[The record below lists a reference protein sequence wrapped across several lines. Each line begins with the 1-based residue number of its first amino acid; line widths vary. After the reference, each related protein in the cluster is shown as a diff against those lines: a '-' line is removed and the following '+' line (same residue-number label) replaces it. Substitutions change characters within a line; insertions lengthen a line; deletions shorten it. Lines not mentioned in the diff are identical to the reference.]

1 MKVKKR
7 NLVLVIGLILVIC
20 FFYIGIKSTRTSAS
34 LSDVYIEN
42 TYSLNE
48 EFTAP
53 EAKIIIEDTEYIA
66 SALLKYPSGNVRNAT
81 RAVLNESGKY
91 TLEYKLL
98 KNNKN
103 PIVVISVSTI
113 VEDLIIN
120 LLCKINII
128 TYIIQMIIVALFAI
142 YIKRKSNN

>member
-1 MKVKKR
+1 MIKYIT
-7 NLVLVIGLILVIC
+7 LFFCFLVIPLVNNSSISVVLMSYKIDFIYSMIMLGLYGVSI
-20 FFYIGIKSTRTSAS
+20 
-34 LSDVYIEN
+34 
-42 TYSLNE
+42 
-48 EFTAP
+48 
-53 EAKIIIEDTEYIA
+53 
-66 SALLKYPSGNVRNAT
+66 
-81 RAVLNESGKY
+81 
-91 TLEYKLL
+91 KLL